1 VTIKR
6 VGLSAFEFLARTVVG
21 LTFAAILLGGWFG
34 EASAQQPTPE
44 QIAAIRQS
52 CRSDFISLC
61 AGVQPGGRAALQ
73 CLKRNAGSV
82 SAPCKSALDAAVP
95 APAAGSATPA
105 PAEKPEAAPP
115 SAPAADNPEPASAPP
130 PAGGEPPAAPAAT
143 APPPAG
149 GQMPAE
155 TNLPG
160 PPPRGI
166 GIPPAC
172 RGEFAAH
179 CPGVRPAG
187 AAALQCLKVNAP
199 ALSPACQSAVA
210 ALSGG
215 GEGAAPPPAAAAPPS
230 VAPLGPI
237 PPMRPREAFEIL
249 SFCRRDQQA
258 LCADVPPGGGRIL
271 TCLAENAPRLSPQC
285 YGALARAVR

>member
-1 VTIKR
+1 VTIKHF
-6 VGLSAFEFLARTVVG
+6 GLSASVISAALVV
-21 LTFAAILLGGWFG
+21 GGWFA

-52 CRSDFISLC
+52 CRSDFIALC

-73 CLKRNAGSV
+73 CLKRNAESV
-82 SAPCKSALDAAVP
+82 SAPCKSALAAAVP
-95 APAAGSATPA
+95 APAAGAPPA
-105 PAEKPEAAPP
+105 PAEKPEAAP
-115 SAPAADNPEPASAPP
+115 AQTPAGDNPEPASAPP
-130 PAGGEPPAAPAAT
+130 PAGSSEPPAAPAAT

-149 GQMPAE
+149 AQMPAE
-155 TNLPG
+155 TNIPA
-160 PPPRGI
+160 PPPRGA

-187 AAALQCLKVNAP
+187 AAALQCLHVNAP

-210 ALSGG
+210 ALGGG
-215 GEGAAPPPAAAAPPS
+215 GEGGAAPPPAVAPPRPA

-258 LCADVPPGGGRIL
+258 FCADVPPGGGRIL
-271 TCLAENAPRLSPQC
+271 SCLAENAPRLSPPC

>member
-1 VTIKR
+1 VTIKHF
-6 VGLSAFEFLARTVVG
+6 GLSGPSMFAPAIL
-21 LTFAAILLGGWFG
+21 AAILAALLVGGWLG

-95 APAAGSATPA
+95 APAAGAP
-105 PAEKPEAAPP
+105 PAEKPEAPP
-115 SAPAADNPEPASAPP
+115 APAADNPEPGPAP
-130 PAGGEPPAAPAAT
+130 PAGPAEPPAAPAAA
-143 APPPAG
+143 APPPPPG

-155 TNLPG
+155 TNV
-160 PPPRGI
+160 PPPPARGAA
-166 GIPPAC
+166 IPPAC
-172 RGEFAAH
+172 RGEFAMH

-187 AAALQCLKVNAP
+187 AAALQCLHVNAP

-210 ALSGG
+210 AL
-215 GEGAAPPPAAAAPPS
+215 GEGSEGGAPPPPPPAAPRPS

-258 LCADVPPGGGRIL
+258 FCVDVPPGGGRIL
-271 TCLAENAPRLSPQC
+271 TCLAENAQRLSPQC